1 MFSIKFAPYG
11 NLIKMDNVRRRWRK
25 TRKGRKLYP
34 KKMIAFYGSIQ
45 TKVWIVCSSRYCEE
59 AKFNSFRKAK
69 EFLKRNK
76 NIKGIHIYCAY
87 D

>member
-1 MFSIKFAPYG
+1 MFSIKFAQHG
-11 NLIKMDNVRRRWRK
+11 KIIKMEDARERWEK

-34 KKMIAFYGSIQ
+34 KKMIGYYGSIQ

-69 EFLKRNK
+69 KFLKDNK
-76 NIKGIHIYCAY
+76 KIKGIHIYCAY
-87 D
+87 N

>member
-1 MFSIKFAPYG
+1 MFSIKLAPNG
-11 NLIKMDNVRRRWRK
+11 KLIKMDNARRRWEK

-34 KKMIAFYGSIQ
+34 KKMIGFYGHLLK
-45 TKVWIVCSSRYCEE
+45 KVWIICSSRYCEE

-69 EFLKRNK
+69 EFLKKNK